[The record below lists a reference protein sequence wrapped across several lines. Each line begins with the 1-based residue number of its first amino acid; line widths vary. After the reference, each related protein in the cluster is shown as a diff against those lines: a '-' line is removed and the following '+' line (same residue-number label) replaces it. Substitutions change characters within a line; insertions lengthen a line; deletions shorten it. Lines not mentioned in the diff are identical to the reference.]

1 MKQNFAT
8 ASQLVT
14 ITEPEPASK
23 EDEKPQKTET
33 TNSNSILCRA
43 TSKRILT
50 GSSSNRRKRR
60 KLALRFAIIANH
72 ANYLR
77 RSRKRIR
84 IALRK

>member
-1 MKQNFAT
+1 
-8 ASQLVT
+8 
-14 ITEPEPASK
+14 
-23 EDEKPQKTET
+23 
-33 TNSNSILCRA
+33 
-43 TSKRILT
+43 LT